1 MPLVTSTEM
10 FKKAYEGHY
19 AVGAFNVN
27 NMEIIQGIVMAAQ
40 QEHAPLILQV
50 SAGARK
56 YASHIYLIKLVEAAV
71 EDSGLPIC
79 LHLDHGADFEICKD
93 CVDGGFTSV
102 MIDGSKYPFEENIAL
117 TKKVVEY
124 AHAHGVVVEAELG
137 KLAGV
142 EDAVKVNT
150 KDATYTDPDDAVEFV
165 ERTGV
170 DSLAIAIGTSHGAYK
185 FTRPPT
191 GDVLRI
197 DRIKEIHAA
206 LPNTHIV
213 MHGSSS
219 VPQEWLKIINEHGG
233 AIGETYGVPVEEIV
247 EGIKHGVRKVNIDT
261 DLRLAST
268 GAIRK
273 FMAENPAEF
282 DPRKYLAKTVTAMK
296 DICVA
301 RYLAFGCE
309 GQAGKIKPV
318 SLEKMAE
325 KYAKGELA
333 QIVK

>member
-1 MPLVTSTEM
+1 
-10 FKKAYEGHY
+10 
-19 AVGAFNVN
+19 
-27 NMEIIQGIVMAAQ
+27 
-40 QEHAPLILQV
+40 
-50 SAGARK
+50 
-56 YASHIYLIKLVEAAV
+56 
-71 EDSGLPIC
+71 
-79 LHLDHGADFEICKD
+79 
-93 CVDGGFTSV
+93 
-102 MIDGSKYPFEENIAL
+102 
-117 TKKVVEY
+117 
-124 AHAHGVVVEAELG
+124 
-137 KLAGV
+137 
-142 EDAVKVNT
+142 
-150 KDATYTDPDDAVEFV
+150 
-165 ERTGV
+165 
-170 DSLAIAIGTSHGAYK
+170 
-185 FTRPPT
+185 
-191 GDVLRI
+191 
-197 DRIKEIHAA
+197 
-206 LPNTHIV
+206 

-247 EGIKHGVRKVNIDT
+247 EGIKHGVRKVNIET

-309 GQAGKIKPV
+309 GQASKIKPI